1 MSFYAKVL
9 DGKVINIIIAEQDFI
24 DSYVDTSPGTW
35 LRTDMNIK
43 GGIYYDPITKNPH
56 PEQEKMIADDEG
68 RQRKNF
74 AQIGGTYD
82 WKFNAFADVKLFED
96 WILNK
101 TTFLWEPPTPKPI
114 DGQNWDYSPSEKVWF
129 VIPEGNGNGKS
140 N

>member
-24 DSYVDTSPGTW
+24 DVYVDNSPGTW

-56 PEQEKMIADDEG
+56 PEQEKMIDEDEG

-82 WKFNAFADVKLFED
+82 WRFNAFADVKLFED

-101 TTFLWEPPTPKPI
+101 TTFLWEPPTPKPT
-114 DGQNWDYSPSEKVWF
+114 DGQNWDYSPSEKKWI
-129 VIPEGNGNGKS
+129 VIPEGNGYGKS
-140 N
+140 S